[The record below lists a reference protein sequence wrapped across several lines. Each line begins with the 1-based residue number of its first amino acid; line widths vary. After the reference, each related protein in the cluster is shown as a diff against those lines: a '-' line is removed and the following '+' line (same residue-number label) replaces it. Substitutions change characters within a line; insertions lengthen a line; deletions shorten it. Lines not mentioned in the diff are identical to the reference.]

1 MYQVRISDMNLE
13 GEMDGQIAKLKRI
26 QSAAST
32 EGSECGQ
39 YNFLLVLC
47 RL

>member
-1 MYQVRISDMNLE
+1 MNLE

-32 EGSECGQ
+32 DGSECGKD
-39 YNFLLVLC
+39 YSLPVLC
-47 RL
+47 